1 MPDPR
6 FEALGLKTVLAER
19 AFPTVTIFN
28 RLEGRPRTRAFGR
41 ALKAE
46 VRDPLWMLTRQW
58 QVGEFEGDDAG
69 SPLLAKVSLAHSE
82 LTRYRAGRHPSEAF
96 GDPLP
101 LETRVERR
109 PPALGSPA
117 RILSLDLRLAMGRY
131 WLRLVAGVGNF
142 AEDYI
147 AAYPV
152 TAPNPALAVDAD
164 RAAHPEVWQ
173 AFAAVA
179 GRAMD
184 GGALLAY
191 LEESPGHHAHD
202 ELTGLTPAQIAA
214 IDGCADRFR
223 AWFARTIVP
232 PATPETDAWDPTRLE
247 YSFACSTPRRDG
259 GDKVYVAEEH
269 RGGHLDWWSF
279 DIDPTE
285 ADLGPGE
292 AADPG
297 APAPVTDD
305 PRTLMPTAVSFE
317 GMPNTRWWAFED
329 GRTNFGDIDAAT
341 TDIAKLM
348 FLEFA
353 LVYAN
358 DWFVIPTDLS
368 LGTIAEVR
376 GIAVTNVFGERTW
389 IEAAGA
395 GDDDDWQRWS
405 LFNVNVRGD
414 DDEQVAD
421 TTLFIPP
428 VVPKIQ
434 EGPALE
440 DVTLLRDETTNMVWA
455 VERTVPL
462 ASGAS
467 KRGIEAARETL
478 AYHQRLAGDP
488 TPDPVGRVAD
498 VRYRVMTSVP
508 ENWIPFVPVHVP
520 GDLRE
525 IQLQRAA
532 LPRLVG
538 GPAAPDPPLPVR
550 PRTTLMREGM
560 DRPTS
565 GGYVLH
571 EEEVTRAGTGVSQ
584 SYQRTRWYGGRVAVW
599 LGARRQTGR
608 GEGSSGL
615 AFDQLVDVPPE
626 T

>member
-1 MPDPR
+1 MPDGR
-6 FEALGLKTVLAER
+6 FDDLRTVLAER
-19 AFPTVTIFN
+19 AFPTVTVFN

-46 VRDPLWMLTRQW
+46 VRDALWMLTRQW
-58 QVGEFEGDDAG
+58 QIGEFEGDDAG
-69 SPLLAKVSLAHSE
+69 SPLLAKVSLARSE
-82 LTRYRAGRHPSEAF
+82 LTRYRPGGHPSEDFA
-96 GDPLP
+96 DPLP
-101 LETRVERR
+101 LEARVERR
-109 PPALGSPA
+109 PAPLGRVG

-131 WLRLVAGVGNF
+131 WLKLAGGVGDF
-142 AEDYI
+142 ADAYI

-152 TAPNPALAVDAD
+152 TAPDPEAAVDAD

-179 GRAMD
+179 GRVMD
-184 GGALLAY
+184 GGALLAH
-191 LEESPGHHAHD
+191 LEANPGHHAHD
-202 ELTGLTPAQIAA
+202 GLAGLSAAQKTAL
-214 IDGCADRFR
+214 DSCAERFR

-232 PATPETDAWDPTRLE
+232 PATPETDAWDPQRLE
-247 YSFACSTPRRDG
+247 YGFACSAPKREG
-259 GDKVYVAEEH
+259 GDAVYVAEEYH
-269 RGGHLDWWSF
+269 GGHLDWWSF
-279 DIDPTE
+279 DIDRDE
-285 ADLGPGE
+285 DDLGPG
-292 AADPG
+292 APADP
-297 APAPVTDD
+297 AAPVPVTEE

-329 GRTNFGDIDAAT
+329 RRTNFGDIDAAT

-358 DWFVIPTDLS
+358 DWFVIPADLP
-368 LGTIAEVR
+368 LGSIAEVR

-389 IEAAGA
+389 IEPAGA
-395 GDDDDWQRWS
+395 GVDDDWQRWDMFGVS
-405 LFNVNVRGD
+405 VRSKHD
-414 DDEQVAD
+414 PEAAAD
-421 TTLFIPP
+421 TTLFLPP

-434 EGPALE
+434 AGAELE
-440 DVTLLRDETTNMVWA
+440 DVTLLRDETSNMVWA

-467 KRGIEAARETL
+467 KRGLEAARETF
-478 AYHQRLAGDP
+478 AYHQRLAGEVTAGP
-488 TPDPVGRVAD
+488 IGRVAD
-498 VRYRVMTSVP
+498 IRYRVMTSVP

-520 GDLRE
+520 ADNRE

-532 LPRLVG
+532 VPRLVEG
-538 GPAAPDPPLPVR
+538 AAAPDPPLPVR

-560 DRPTS
+560 DGATRA
-565 GGYVLH
+565 GYVVH
-571 EEEVTRAGTGVSQ
+571 EEEVTRAGTEVSQ

-615 AFDQLVDVPPE
+615 AFDQIADVPPDP
-626 T
+626 